1 MLKIAY
7 CDDMEQDR
15 DYIMRTLTQI
25 EEKWREEF
33 EVTTFSNGES
43 LCEAAQKNQYDVI
56 LLDILMNGMDG
67 IETAARIRAMG
78 EECLIIFISRYD
90 KRVKELFDF
99 RTIAFLDKP
108 IDMPMLETALYKAYS
123 IIKKDKDNVFTYSR
137 QGVIQYI
144 PIKDIVYFESRR
156 NEIIIHTIK
165 GNESY
170 YSTLI
175 SVWDSV
181 KKFDQFI
188 MPHRSFIFNLNY
200 ISMKSDKVYIRKSG
214 ETFNVGSKYKG
225 DTHDRYVAFLEKRCR

>member
-15 DYIMRTLTQI
+15 DYIMMVLTQI
-25 EEKWREEF
+25 EQKWEEEF
-33 EVTTFSNGES
+33 EMSTFSSGES
-43 LCEAAQKNQYDVI
+43 LCEAVQKNHYDVV
-56 LLDILMNGMDG
+56 LLDILMNGIDG
-67 IETAARIRAMG
+67 IETATRIRAMG
-78 EECLIIFISRYD
+78 EESLIIFISSYD

-108 IDMPMLETALYKAYS
+108 IDMSMLETALYKAYS
-123 IIKKDKDNVFTYSR
+123 IIKKENDNVFTYRR
-137 QGVIQYI
+137 QGSVQYI

-156 NEIIIHTIK
+156 NEITIHTIK

-170 YSTLI
+170 YSTLV
-175 SVWDSV
+175 SVWDTV
-181 KKFDQFI
+181 KKFDHFI

-200 ISMKSDKVYIRKSG
+200 ISIKSDKIYIRESG